1 MIILTG
7 GKEMKVVISAVI
19 LAVAILLGSYFNAE
33 ATRFNAEAT
42 RYEIIASATN
52 FYPQLIDRRTGR
64 VWLILGNDFDEGWQ
78 LIPTVEK

>member
-1 MIILTG
+1 
-7 GKEMKVVISAVI
+7 MKVIVPAVI

-33 ATRFNAEAT
+33 ATR
-42 RYEIIASATN
+42 YEIIASSTN

-64 VWLILGNDFDEGWQ
+64 VWLILNNRVAEGWQ

>member
-1 MIILTG
+1 
-7 GKEMKVVISAVI
+7 MKVIISAVI

-33 ATRFNAEAT
+33 ATR
-42 RYEIIASATN
+42 YEIIASSTN

-64 VWLILGNDFDEGWQ
+64 VWLIRGNKFDEGWQ